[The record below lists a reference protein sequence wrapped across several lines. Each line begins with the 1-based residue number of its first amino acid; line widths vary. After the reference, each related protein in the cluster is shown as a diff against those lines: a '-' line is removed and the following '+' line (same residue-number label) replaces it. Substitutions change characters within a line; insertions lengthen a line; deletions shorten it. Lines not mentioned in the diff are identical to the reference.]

1 MESSDKEE
9 SGNILTCT
17 ALKRGPDGYFVTCVI
32 LRLSSFGGKQIRA
45 PIGNGPIFFCHQAAL
60 LICSSAAKWKISQEA
75 HGQSGHL
82 GVVGLG
88 SEFFHFS

>member
-1 MESSDKEE
+1 MDTLSPVHLCDTSTLILWWKAD
-9 SGNILTCT
+9 SGTHW
-17 ALKRGPDGYFVTCVI
+17 
-32 LRLSSFGGKQIRA
+32 
-45 PIGNGPIFFCHQAAL
+45 NGPIFFCHQAVL